1 MKKKLIINAAA
12 CDISKVSAET
22 LEAYEQI
29 TVNAALLLSS
39 PKARELMSGIR
50 FIANTATVKD
60 VIEGA
65 VFSIKN
71 GEYTLQAG
79 EAPNPPVMLIVNGC
93 LTVESGTEEALKGYV
108 DIQVNGRA
116 IYPQSLT
123 SALAR
128 MKVNGSV
135 QTYPDG
141 AMLLTEDTEIDELFV
156 LRATNRLYYCFG
168 TLKLIDPSL
177 NVAALEQKGARLH
190 AEKAIIAER
199 ILPQALPLL
208 NEDAQ
213 VLVVKE
219 GYAYL
224 QGSRQLDE
232 QLVFEHGAHLL
243 VDGDLEIPLS
253 SREVLESLK
262 GLQVTGQILLNESM
276 REQLK
281 DLNSSY
287 QSLFLYRG
295 HLIKGADDVQID
307 DTLLSLHPDGITC
320 FDCTNISLTEELSA
334 QQIREKLRFVD
345 CINIFCTP
353 EQKIAVNNVAKDVIN
368 IQTHPENDGKTDQ
381 ENDSETDEEELDP
394 NTDIINTAIYVL

>member
-1 MKKKLIINAAA
+1 M
-12 CDISKVSAET
+12 
-22 LEAYEQI
+22 
-29 TVNAALLLSS
+29 
-39 PKARELMSGIR
+39 
-50 FIANTATVKD
+50 
-60 VIEGA
+60 
-65 VFSIKN
+65 
-71 GEYTLQAG
+71 
-79 EAPNPPVMLIVNGC
+79 
-93 LTVESGTEEALKGYV
+93 
-108 DIQVNGRA
+108 
-116 IYPQSLT
+116 
-123 SALAR
+123 
-128 MKVNGSV
+128 
-135 QTYPDG
+135 
-141 AMLLTEDTEIDELFV
+141 
-156 LRATNRLYYCFG
+156 
-168 TLKLIDPSL
+168 
-177 NVAALEQKGARLH
+177 
-190 AEKAIIAER
+190 
-199 ILPQALPLL
+199 LPLL

-232 QLVFEHGAHLL
+232 QLVFEHGVHLL

-281 DLNSSY
+281 DLNPSY
-287 QSLFLYRG
+287 QSLFLYCG
-295 HLIKGADDVQID
+295 HLIKGANDVLID
-307 DTLLSLHPDGITC
+307 DALLSLHPEGITC

-334 QQIREKLRFVD
+334 QQIKEKLRFVD

-368 IQTHPENDGKTDQ
+368 IQTHSENDGKTDQ